1 MAPASANKI
10 AVLMLSLALVQSY
23 PHMGQRA
30 SSSLSDERQGDGT
43 TFAEVAGAAY
53 APSKPLVG
61 STTAFNF
68 PTKKQIPVTRCAALA
83 ATIDRHTFWF
93 NGKPPE
99 DHAEGPIPTRKL
111 PTRSTN
117 LEALPISNQ
126 QDAETLFV
134 GDIISMLCGGT
145 QTSRRAPEAE
155 SSTSANALHASRRGA
170 WPTLN
175 RGGRRLPRQVFGA
188 RVVELVHHLVEC
200 HILPVHCAASRHGND
215 TNDELKRQTTQQ
227 AQQDKV
233 ASCAYLIRKR
243 LRQMS
248 QAATPQQFP

>member
-134 GDIISMLCGGT
+134 GDIISLLCSKPH
-145 QTSRRAPEAE
+145 QT
-155 SSTSANALHASRRGA
+155 
-170 WPTLN
+170 
-175 RGGRRLPRQVFGA
+175 
-188 RVVELVHHLVEC
+188 
-200 HILPVHCAASRHGND
+200 D
-215 TNDELKRQTTQQ
+215 DEYM
-227 AQQDKV
+227 A
-233 ASCAYLIRKR
+233 
-243 LRQMS
+243 M
-248 QAATPQQFP
+248 